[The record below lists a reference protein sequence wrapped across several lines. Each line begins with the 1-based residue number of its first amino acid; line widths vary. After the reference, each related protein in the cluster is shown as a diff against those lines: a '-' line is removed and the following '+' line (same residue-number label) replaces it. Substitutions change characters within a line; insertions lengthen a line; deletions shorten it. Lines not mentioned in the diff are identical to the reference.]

1 MPSLKRRLLLAA
13 GAVLAVFVISTG
25 VALDRAFVAAVGQA
39 EQDKLRGLVYALL
52 GAVNITAKQ
61 VSLNVAQLGDPRL
74 QQPGSGLYALIADAR
89 GRVMWRSPSLLE
101 APSSPAH
108 MPVAGQWRYGRSTLG
123 LAGWCRGLAA
133 RRAAR
138 RVAVGAEAAARGF
151 RRAGAYRT
159 WRGGASGGR
168 ASA

>member
-123 LAGWCRGLAA
+123 GRRCSGSALVCAGRPKAAVRVMISWCTRTRIAIEFNSTDTAA
-133 RRAAR
+133 R
-138 RVAVGAEAAARGF
+138 
-151 RRAGAYRT
+151 
-159 WRGGASGGR
+159 
-168 ASA
+168 